1 MLTIIPSNNQN
12 SFSNTGSK
20 EVAFVNSIT
29 SAGVVHSISKACSDG
44 ALLNCACDPTKRSGK
59 GSDSEGEFDWTG
71 CSDNVKFGVKFARL
85 FIDAKESE
93 TRDARGLMNLH
104 NNSAGR
110 RVCLIVMVQGY
121 VLSFEFDTM
130 AQKGLIIVFC
140 RQMGGGGKQECGA

>member
-1 MLTIIPSNNQN
+1 M
-12 SFSNTGSK
+12 
-20 EVAFVNSIT
+20 AFVHSIT
-29 SAGVVHSISKACSDG
+29 SAGVVHSIAKACSDG
-44 ALLNCACDPTKRSGK
+44 ALLNCACDPTKRSGR

-110 RVCLIVMVQGY
+110 RVSTTK
-121 VLSFEFDTM
+121 LSFPTTALLMEFSKPEIDF
-130 AQKGLIIVFC
+130 IHNHDVC
-140 RQMGGGGKQECGA
+140 

>member
-1 MLTIIPSNNQN
+1 M
-12 SFSNTGSK
+12 
-20 EVAFVNSIT
+20 AFVHSIT
-29 SAGVVHSISKACSDG
+29 SAGVVHSIAKACSDG
-44 ALLNCACDPTKRSGK
+44 ALLNCACDPTKRSGR

-110 RVCLIVMVQGY
+110 RVSTTK
-121 VLSFEFDTM
+121 LSFPTTALLMEFS
-130 AQKGLIIVFC
+130 K
-140 RQMGGGGKQECGA
+140 RK